1 MVRVVLTLVVFF
13 AFAAGVI
20 MLQIFLSK
28 KENKWLGL
36 ILPFI
41 SLAISIVAVLGIGS
55 FTTTGTVQIIRD
67 STGAIIQQ
75 EEVETINR
83 TQETASLGLTVV
95 STFLL
100 FNIPT
105 IVLLAIYF
113 GCREKQRQRK
123 SLEKMQAQDLE

>member
-1 MVRVVLTLVVFF
+1 MVRAVLTLVVFL
-13 AFAAGVI
+13 AFATGVI
-20 MLQIFLSK
+20 MMQIFLSK

-55 FTTTGTVQIIRD
+55 FTTTGTVQIISD

-95 STFLL
+95 TTFLL

-105 IVLLAIYF
+105 IPHA
-113 GCREKQRQRK
+113 
-123 SLEKMQAQDLE
+123 